1 MNFYSETVK
10 EYITKDAIDVVTNFD
25 TIKVRIP
32 HETLAFCAK
41 ITKDREVVD
50 STVRLVLLEK
60 GFNAA
65 RQIDVETDLFDTI
78 YTQKVTGSLDMR
90 KPTELINQICDEY
103 EITTEMGRVALEQ
116 ALKNLSLFDKKQR
129 DYGSGNIS
137 DFGEIGVLIRLN
149 DKINRLKNLLK
160 SQASVNFESVADT
173 WDDIANYGLIGK
185 LCHLKLWK

>member
-10 EYITKDAIDVVTNFD
+10 EYIAKDAIDVVTNFD

-65 RQIDVETDLFDTI
+65 RQIDVEEDLFDTI
-78 YTQKVTGSLDMR
+78 YTQKVTGSFDMP
-90 KPTELINQICDEY
+90 KPTELINQICDKY